1 MNGTWKF
8 RWVPSVYELEDFTG
22 AGYDFE
28 DFTDVNVPECWQLH
42 GADRAQYQ
50 SSPYTFIFDPPYVPE
65 KNPAA
70 GYCRE
75 FDFSVK
81 EGRRYE
87 LHFEGKD
94 SCIYVWLNGSFVGYG
109 EVPHNDSAFDAT
121 SYLKNGKN
129 RLCVM
134 VLKWCSGSYLD
145 DQDKLRLSGVFRDV
159 YLLERSEQGIRD
171 FRLMTTNEGS
181 VQLTVEAPSPVE
193 VQLMDQGKMIGSGIA
208 YDGKIAFSIEKP
220 ALWSA
225 EKPYLYEIL
234 LFSEGE
240 YIRHRF
246 GFREVHMCIP
256 MCMPPG
262 RKILCSLRSFRY
274 SP

>member
-1 MNGTWKF
+1 M
-8 RWVPSVYELEDFTG
+8 
-22 AGYDFE
+22 
-28 DFTDVNVPECWQLH
+28 
-42 GADRAQYQ
+42 
-50 SSPYTFIFDPPYVPE
+50 
-65 KNPAA
+65 
-70 GYCRE
+70 
-75 FDFSVK
+75 
-81 EGRRYE
+81 
-87 LHFEGKD
+87 
-94 SCIYVWLNGSFVGYG
+94 GYG

-208 YDGKIAFSIEKP
+208 YDGKIAFSIENLPFGLQKNHICMKSCFLVKVSTSGTDLDSEKCICAFLCVCHP
-220 ALWSA
+220 AGESFVRYDLSGTVPDGGMASA
-225 EKPYLYEIL
+225 GAAGYCQYCYL
-234 LFSEGE
+234 
-240 YIRHRF
+240 
-246 GFREVHMCIP
+246 
-256 MCMPPG
+256 
-262 RKILCSLRSFRY
+262 
-274 SP
+274 

>member
-1 MNGTWKF
+1 
-8 RWVPSVYELEDFTG
+8 
-22 AGYDFE
+22 
-28 DFTDVNVPECWQLH
+28 
-42 GADRAQYQ
+42 
-50 SSPYTFIFDPPYVPE
+50 
-65 KNPAA
+65 
-70 GYCRE
+70 
-75 FDFSVK
+75 
-81 EGRRYE
+81 
-87 LHFEGKD
+87 
-94 SCIYVWLNGSFVGYG
+94 
-109 EVPHNDSAFDAT
+109 
-121 SYLKNGKN
+121 
-129 RLCVM
+129 M

-171 FRLMTTNEGS
+171 FRLMTSNEGS

-262 RKILCSLRSFRY
+262 RRILCSLRSFRY